1 MEDNVIQFPA
11 VGTWRYNSQR
21 LHRYADSLY
30 KAFRF
35 QEFEICMA
43 AQELYDHVLIDLDWD
58 PQTGE
63 PVFKAKSGG
72 RVVIGE
78 DKELKIDD

>member
-21 LHRYADSLY
+21 LHRYAESLY
-30 KAFRF
+30 KSHQFSA
-35 QEFEICMA
+35 FEICMA
-43 AQELYDHVLIDLDWD
+43 AQELYDNDLIDVNWD

-63 PVFKAKSGG
+63 PIFVSKSG
-72 RVVIGE
+72 REIVIGDNGVT
-78 DKELKIDD
+78 DKND